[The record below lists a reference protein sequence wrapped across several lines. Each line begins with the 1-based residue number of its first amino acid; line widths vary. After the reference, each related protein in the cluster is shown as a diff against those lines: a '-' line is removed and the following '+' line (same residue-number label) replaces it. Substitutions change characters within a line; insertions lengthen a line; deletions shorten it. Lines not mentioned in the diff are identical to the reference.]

1 VRLSVSKQGTRRAKT
16 NQTSSDKMKLQFATV
31 QTENNFGKKI
41 VRVVSRHKTARAAIA
56 ASEKRADFQ
65 IAKLNFSGVLELTS
79 PSEFAA

>member
-1 VRLSVSKQGTRRAKT
+1 MDVILPVMRTHNLHHQSPI
-16 NQTSSDKMKLQFATV
+16 MKLQFATV

-65 IAKLNFSGVLELTS
+65 IARLNFRGVLELTS
-79 PSEFAA
+79 PAEFAA